1 MDTALRLNLD
11 HLEAVLAQAL
21 ERQRQLLSLLERKRL
36 ALRQGKDQEL
46 VDLTR
51 LENAAVQTI
60 SEIEKRRLQL
70 VADLT
75 LAVDPSAQEPLKMKE
90 LAERL
95 PEPFRGRLLVT
106 RQKLVEAMTQVA
118 EQLGIHVAT
127 VSRAVADKHLM
138 TPRGVAPLRGF
149 FTGGTQTD
157 EGDDISWGAIK
168 AALQEVV
175 DGEDKAK
182 PLSDDALAAALKD
195 RGIEIA
201 RRTVAKYRGQ
211 LGIPAARLRKQF

>member
-1 MDTALRLNLD
+1 MDKTLRLNLD

-36 ALRQGKDQEL
+36 ALRQGKDQEM
-46 VDLTR
+46 VGLTR

-118 EQLGIHVAT
+118 EQTSIVRRASESLMKHVNGLIRT
-127 VSRAVADKHLM
+127 IGVVSQGGAAYGQTGQVSNK
-138 TPRGVAPLRGF
+138 PAPMSTLNL
-149 FTGGTQTD
+149 T
-157 EGDDISWGAIK
+157 A
-168 AALQEVV
+168 
-175 DGEDKAK
+175 
-182 PLSDDALAAALKD
+182 
-195 RGIEIA
+195 
-201 RRTVAKYRGQ
+201 
-211 LGIPAARLRKQF
+211 